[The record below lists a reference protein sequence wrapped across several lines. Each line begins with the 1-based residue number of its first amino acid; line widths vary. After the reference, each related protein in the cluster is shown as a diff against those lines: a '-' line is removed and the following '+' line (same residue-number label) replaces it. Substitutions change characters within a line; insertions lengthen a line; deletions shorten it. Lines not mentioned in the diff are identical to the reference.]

1 MSSLFKDVKSKREQN
16 SDNQNFS
23 KSTSGKTKIKPLP
36 PDFFEQVLICEIQL
50 KRSFSMQL
58 LQKLINYYSQAI
70 EYYESIS
77 DPKFARYSKSLQL
90 LLMQPEVMKHINLT
104 TTKGKIK
111 VQKQERKKEII
122 DELHKVD
129 KIYETKNNQ
138 DAKTLIT
145 KTNAAEKK
153 EDLNKAINHVL
164 DEQTNNFKKKL
175 EAKKKKKLLNLND
188 ESGNNDKNNNKE
200 EQNINNFKE
209 NKNKKKGLNKS
220 FDAIGKDE
228 SIFSND
234 AQIEPIS
241 MLNLGETNISLT
253 DGINSNLEFFFND
266 FDNLFNEKITKN
278 FIERLTEITK
288 EKINEKIKNALDYAA
303 RIKDNEFKLTFDETL
318 NQNNKD
324 EIGKK
329 ILELGEEQKKAEKD
343 IDEKYKNKI
352 EELKEE
358 FKNQNIHNFEWIK
371 NLKEKYS
378 SDIDTS
384 IYNYIFFYIFNFS
397 NSFTKKYKYKSTT
410 K

>member
-1 MSSLFKDVKSKREQN
+1 MNSLFKNTQQKKDQYSQNQQN
-16 SDNQNFS
+16 SKF
-23 KSTSGKTKIKPLP
+23 SGKSKIKPLP
-36 PDFFEQVLICEIQL
+36 PDFFEQVLICEIQM
-50 KRSFSMQL
+50 KRSFSMPL

-104 TTKGKIK
+104 TSKGKIK
-111 VQKQERKKEII
+111 VQKQERKKEIMN
-122 DELHKVD
+122 EFQNVD
-129 KIYETKNNQ
+129 KIYEKKENK
-138 DAKTLIT
+138 DAKNLIT
-145 KTNAAEKK
+145 QTKAAEKK
-153 EDLNKAINHVL
+153 EDINKAINDVL

-175 EAKKKKKLLNLND
+175 EAKKKKRLMALSN
-188 ESGNNDKNNNKE
+188 ESGSNDKDSNIEEKKNENNIKDKK
-200 EQNINNFKE
+200 I
-209 NKNKKKGLNKS
+209 KKKGLNKS

-228 SIFSND
+228 TIFNNEV
-234 AQIEPIS
+234 QIEPIT
-241 MLNLGETNISLT
+241 MYNLGETNLSLT

-278 FIERLTEITK
+278 FIERLSEITK
-288 EKINEKIKNALDYAA
+288 EKVNEKIKNALDYAA
-303 RIKDNEFKLTFDETL
+303 KIKDNEFKLTFDETL
-318 NQNNKD
+318 DQNTKD

-352 EELKEE
+352 EELKDE

-378 SDIDTS
+378 SDIDSS
-384 IYNYIFFYIFNFS
+384 IYNFIGN
-397 NSFTKKYKYKSTT
+397 
-410 K
+410 